1 MLISN
6 EWLKEYVT
14 IDDSVSNLAE
24 RITRTGI
31 EVDDLIDYTKDIKN
45 LVVGFVKS
53 KDKHPDADKL
63 NVCQVDIG
71 EDEPVQIVC
80 GAPNV
85 DAGQYVI
92 VAKVGGRLPGGI
104 KIKRAKLRGE
114 RSEGMICS
122 LQEIGISSNYIP
134 KSFESGIYVFSESQ
148 VPGTDALQALYLDD
162 QVMEFD
168 LTPNR
173 ADALSMI
180 GTAYEVA
187 ALYNTKMTKPD
198 TTSNE
203 LELSANDE
211 LTVTIENEDK
221 VPYYSARVVHDVTI
235 EPSPIWMQARLI
247 KAGIRPINNVV
258 DISNYVLLE
267 YGQPL
272 HMFDQDAIGS
282 QQIVVRQAN
291 EGEKM
296 TTLDDTE
303 RELLTSDI
311 VITNGQTPIA
321 LAGVMGGDFSEVK
334 EQTSNIVIEGAIFD
348 PVSIRHTS
356 RRLNLRSESSSRFE
370 KGIATE
376 FVDEAVDRACYLLQT
391 YANGKVLKD
400 RVSSGELGA
409 FITPIDITADKINRT
424 IGFDLSQNDIVTIFN
439 QLGFDTEIND
449 DVITVLVPSRRKDI
463 TIKEDLIEEVA
474 RIYGYDDIPSTLP
487 VFDKVTSGQLT
498 DRQYKTRMV
507 KEVLEGAGLDQ
518 AITYSLV
525 SKEDATAFSM
535 QQRQT
540 IDLLMPM
547 SEAHASL
554 RQSLLPHLI
563 EAASYNVARKN
574 KDVKLFEIGNVF
586 FANGEGELPDQVE
599 YLSGILTGDYVVN
612 QWQGKKET
620 VDFYLAKGVV
630 DRVSEKLNLEFSYR
644 RADIDGLHP
653 GRTAE
658 ILLENKVVGFIGEL
672 HPTLAADND
681 LKRTYVF
688 ELNFDALMSVSVGYI
703 NYQPIPRFPGMSRD
717 IALEVD
723 QNIPAADLLS
733 TIHAHGGNILKD
745 TLVFDVY
752 QGEHLEKGKKSIA
765 IRLNYLD
772 TEETLTDERVSKVQA
787 EIEAALIEQGEVV
800 EIGRAHV

>member
-53 KDKHPDADKL
+53 KEKHPDADKL

-134 KSFESGIYVFSESQ
+134 KSFESGIYVFSEAQ

-187 ALYNTKMTKPD
+187 ALYNTKMTKPE

-203 LELSANDE
+203 LDLSANDE

-235 EPSPIWMQARLI
+235 EPSPIWMQAHLI

-672 HPTLAADND
+672 HPILAADND

-688 ELNFDALMSVSVGYI
+688 ELNFDALMAVSVGYI

-787 EIEAALIEQGEVV
+787 EIEAALIEQGSV
-800 EIGRAHV
+800 IR

>member
-53 KDKHPDADKL
+53 KEKHPDADKL

-134 KSFESGIYVFSESQ
+134 KSFESGIFVFSESQ

-187 ALYNTKMTKPD
+187 ALYNTKMTKPE

-235 EPSPIWMQARLI
+235 EPSPIWMQVRLI

-334 EQTSNIVIEGAIFD
+334 EHTSNIFIEGAIFD

-449 DVITVLVPSRRKDI
+449 DVITVQVPSRRKDI

-487 VFDKVTSGQLT
+487 VFEKVTSGQLT

-525 SKEDATAFSM
+525 SKEDATAFAM

-658 ILLENKVVGFIGEL
+658 ILLENKVIGFIGEL

-688 ELNFDALMSVSVGYI
+688 ELNFDALMAVSVGYI

-787 EIEAALIEQGEVV
+787 EIEAALIEQGAV
-800 EIGRAHV
+800 IR

>member
-53 KDKHPDADKL
+53 KEKHPDADKL

-134 KSFESGIYVFSESQ
+134 KSFESGIYVFSEAQ

-187 ALYNTKMTKPD
+187 ALYNTKMTKPE

-203 LELSANDE
+203 LDLSANDE

-672 HPTLAADND
+672 HPILAADND

-688 ELNFDALMSVSVGYI
+688 ELNFDALMAVSVGYI
-703 NYQPIPRFPGMSRD
+703 NYQPIPRFPGISRD

-787 EIEAALIEQGEVV
+787 EIEAALIEQGAV
-800 EIGRAHV
+800 IR

>member
-53 KDKHPDADKL
+53 KEKHPDADKL

-187 ALYNTKMTKPD
+187 ALYNTKMTKPE

-211 LTVTIENEDK
+211 LTVTIENEDN

-449 DVITVLVPSRRKDI
+449 DVITVQVPSRRKDI

-487 VFDKVTSGQLT
+487 VFEKVTSGQLT

-525 SKEDATAFSM
+525 SKEDATAFAM

-688 ELNFDALMSVSVGYI
+688 ELNFDALMAVSVGYI

-787 EIEAALIEQGEVV
+787 EIEAALIEQGAV
-800 EIGRAHV
+800 IR

>member
-53 KDKHPDADKL
+53 KEKHPDADKL

-122 LQEIGISSNYIP
+122 LQEIGISSNYVP

-334 EQTSNIVIEGAIFD
+334 EHTSNIVIEGAIFD

-449 DVITVLVPSRRKDI
+449 DVITVQVPSRRKDI

-487 VFDKVTSGQLT
+487 VFEKVTSGQLT

-525 SKEDATAFSM
+525 SKEDATAFAM

-688 ELNFDALMSVSVGYI
+688 ELNFDVLMAVSVGYI

-787 EIEAALIEQGEVV
+787 EIEAALIEQGAV
-800 EIGRAHV
+800 IR

>member
-53 KDKHPDADKL
+53 KEKHPDADKL

-187 ALYNTKMTKPD
+187 ALYNTKMTKPE

-334 EQTSNIVIEGAIFD
+334 EHTSNIVIEGAIFD
-348 PVSIRHTS
+348 SVSIRHTS

-449 DVITVLVPSRRKDI
+449 DVITVQVPLRRKDI

-487 VFDKVTSGQLT
+487 VFEKVTSGQLT

-525 SKEDATAFSM
+525 SKEDATAFAM

-630 DRVSEKLNLEFSYR
+630 DRVAEKLNLEFSYR

-688 ELNFDALMSVSVGYI
+688 ELNFDALMAVSVGYI

-717 IALEVD
+717 IALEVN

-787 EIEAALIEQGEVV
+787 EIEAALIKQGAV
-800 EIGRAHV
+800 IR

>member
-53 KDKHPDADKL
+53 KEKHPDADKL

-134 KSFESGIYVFSESQ
+134 KSFESGIYVFSEAQ

-187 ALYNTKMTKPD
+187 ALYNTKMTKPE

-203 LELSANDE
+203 LDLSANDE

-235 EPSPIWMQARLI
+235 EPLPIWMQARLI

-612 QWQGKKET
+612 QWQDKKET

-672 HPTLAADND
+672 HPILAADND

-688 ELNFDALMSVSVGYI
+688 ELNFDALMAVSVGYI

-787 EIEAALIEQGEVV
+787 EIEAALIEQGAV
-800 EIGRAHV
+800 IR

>member
-14 IDDSVSNLAE
+14 IDDSVSDLAE

-53 KDKHPDADKL
+53 KEKHPDADKL

-148 VPGTDALQALYLDD
+148 VPGTEALQALYLDD

-187 ALYNTKMTKPD
+187 ALYNTKMTKPE

-688 ELNFDALMSVSVGYI
+688 ELNFDALMAVSVGYI

-787 EIEAALIEQGEVV
+787 EIEAALIEQGAV
-800 EIGRAHV
+800 IR

>member
-53 KDKHPDADKL
+53 KEKHPDADKL

-187 ALYNTKMTKPD
+187 ALYNTKMTKPE

-334 EQTSNIVIEGAIFD
+334 EHTSNIVIEGAIFD
-348 PVSIRHTS
+348 SVSIRHTS

-449 DVITVLVPSRRKDI
+449 DVITVQVPSRRKDI

-487 VFDKVTSGQLT
+487 VFEKVTSGQLT

-525 SKEDATAFSM
+525 SKEDATAFAM

-630 DRVSEKLNLEFSYR
+630 DRVAEKLNLEFSYR

-681 LKRTYVF
+681 LKSTYVF
-688 ELNFDALMSVSVGYI
+688 ELNFDALMAVSVGYI

-717 IALEVD
+717 IALEVN

-787 EIEAALIEQGEVV
+787 EIEAALIKQGAV
-800 EIGRAHV
+800 IR

>member
-53 KDKHPDADKL
+53 KEKHPDADKL

-122 LQEIGISSNYIP
+122 LQEIGISSNYVP
-134 KSFESGIYVFSESQ
+134 KTFESGIYVFSEAQ

-187 ALYNTKMTKPD
+187 ALYNTKMTKPE

-211 LTVTIENEDK
+211 LTVTIENENK

-370 KGIATE
+370 KGIVTE

-688 ELNFDALMSVSVGYI
+688 ELNFDALMAVSVGYI

-787 EIEAALIEQGEVV
+787 EIEAALIEQGAV
-800 EIGRAHV
+800 IR

>member
-53 KDKHPDADKL
+53 KEKHPDADKL

-134 KSFESGIYVFSESQ
+134 KSFESGIYVFSEAQ

-187 ALYNTKMTKPD
+187 ALYNTKMTKPE

-203 LELSANDE
+203 LDLSANDE

-424 IGFDLSQNDIVTIFN
+424 IGFDLSQNDIVAIFN

-612 QWQGKKET
+612 QWQDKKET

-672 HPTLAADND
+672 HPILAADND

-688 ELNFDALMSVSVGYI
+688 ELNFDALMAVSVGYI

-787 EIEAALIEQGEVV
+787 EIEAALIEQGAV
-800 EIGRAHV
+800 IR

>member
-53 KDKHPDADKL
+53 KEKHPDADKL

-187 ALYNTKMTKPD
+187 ALYNTKMTKPE

-334 EQTSNIVIEGAIFD
+334 EHTSNIVIEGAIFD
-348 PVSIRHTS
+348 SVSIRHTS

-449 DVITVLVPSRRKDI
+449 DVITVQVPSRRKDI

-487 VFDKVTSGQLT
+487 VFEKVTSGQLT

-507 KEVLEGAGLDQ
+507 KEVLKGAGLDQ

-525 SKEDATAFSM
+525 SKEDATAFAM

-586 FANGEGELPDQVE
+586 FANDEGELPDQVE

-630 DRVSEKLNLEFSYR
+630 DRVAEKLNLEFSYR

-688 ELNFDALMSVSVGYI
+688 ELNFDALMAVSVGYI

-717 IALEVD
+717 IALEVN

-787 EIEAALIEQGEVV
+787 EIEAALIKQGAV
-800 EIGRAHV
+800 IR

>member
-53 KDKHPDADKL
+53 KEKHPDADKL

-134 KSFESGIYVFSESQ
+134 KSFESGIYVFSEAQ

-187 ALYNTKMTKPD
+187 ALYNTKMTKPE

-203 LELSANDE
+203 LDLSANDE

-303 RELLTSDI
+303 RGLLTSDI

-672 HPTLAADND
+672 HPILAADND

-688 ELNFDALMSVSVGYI
+688 ELNFDALMAVSVGYI

-787 EIEAALIEQGEVV
+787 EIEAALIEQGAV
-800 EIGRAHV
+800 IR

>member
-334 EQTSNIVIEGAIFD
+334 DQTSNIVIEGAIFD

-787 EIEAALIEQGEVV
+787 EIEAALIEQGAV
-800 EIGRAHV
+800 IR

>member
-53 KDKHPDADKL
+53 KEKHPDADKL

-122 LQEIGISSNYIP
+122 LQEIGISSNYVP
-134 KSFESGIYVFSESQ
+134 KTFESGIYVFSEAQ

-203 LELSANDE
+203 LELSANNE

-296 TTLDDTE
+296 TTLDGTE

-449 DVITVLVPSRRKDI
+449 DVITVQVPSRRKDI

-487 VFDKVTSGQLT
+487 VFEKVTSGQLT

-658 ILLENKVVGFIGEL
+658 ILLENKIVGFIGEL

-703 NYQPIPRFPGMSRD
+703 NYQPIPKFPGMSRD

-787 EIEAALIEQGEVV
+787 EIEAALIEQGAV
-800 EIGRAHV
+800 IR

>member
-53 KDKHPDADKL
+53 KEKHPDADKL

-134 KSFESGIYVFSESQ
+134 KSFESGIFVFSESQ

-187 ALYNTKMTKPD
+187 ALYNTKMTKPE

-235 EPSPIWMQARLI
+235 EPSPIWMQVRLI

-334 EQTSNIVIEGAIFD
+334 EHTSNIVIEGAIFD

-449 DVITVLVPSRRKDI
+449 DVITVQVPSRRKDI

-487 VFDKVTSGQLT
+487 VFEKVTSGQLT

-525 SKEDATAFSM
+525 SKEDATAFAM

-644 RADIDGLHP
+644 RADVDGLHP

-658 ILLENKVVGFIGEL
+658 ILLENKVIGFIGEL

-688 ELNFDALMSVSVGYI
+688 ELNFDALMAVSVGYI

-787 EIEAALIEQGEVV
+787 EIEAALIEQGAV
-800 EIGRAHV
+800 IR

>member
-53 KDKHPDADKL
+53 KEKHPDADKL

-187 ALYNTKMTKPD
+187 ALYNTKMTKPE

-334 EQTSNIVIEGAIFD
+334 EHTSNIVIEGAIFD

-400 RVSSGELGA
+400 RVPSGELSA

-449 DVITVLVPSRRKDI
+449 DVITVQVPSRRKDI

-487 VFDKVTSGQLT
+487 VFEKVTSGQLT

-525 SKEDATAFSM
+525 SKEDATAFAM

-688 ELNFDALMSVSVGYI
+688 ELNFDALMAVSVGYI

-717 IALEVD
+717 IALEVN

-787 EIEAALIEQGEVV
+787 EIEAALIEQGAV
-800 EIGRAHV
+800 IR

>member
-53 KDKHPDADKL
+53 KEKHPDADKL

-187 ALYNTKMTKPD
+187 ALYNTKMTKPE

-203 LELSANDE
+203 LEVSANDE

-334 EQTSNIVIEGAIFD
+334 EHTSNIVIEGAIFD
-348 PVSIRHTS
+348 SVSIRHTS

-449 DVITVLVPSRRKDI
+449 DVITVQVPSRRKDI

-487 VFDKVTSGQLT
+487 VFEKVTSGQLT

-525 SKEDATAFSM
+525 SKEDATAFAM

-630 DRVSEKLNLEFSYR
+630 DRVAEKLNLEFSYR
-644 RADIDGLHP
+644 RTDIDGLHP

-688 ELNFDALMSVSVGYI
+688 ELNFDALMAVSVGYI

-717 IALEVD
+717 IALEVN

-787 EIEAALIEQGEVV
+787 EIEAALIEQGAV
-800 EIGRAHV
+800 IR

>member
-247 KAGIRPINNVV
+247 KVGIRPINNVV

-787 EIEAALIEQGEVV
+787 EIEAALIEQGAV
-800 EIGRAHV
+800 IR

>member
-53 KDKHPDADKL
+53 KEKHPDADKL

-122 LQEIGISSNYIP
+122 LQEIGISSNYIL

-187 ALYNTKMTKPD
+187 ALYNTKMTKPE

-296 TTLDDTE
+296 TTVDDTE

-334 EQTSNIVIEGAIFD
+334 EHTSNIVIEGAIFD

-400 RVSSGELGA
+400 RVSSGELSA

-449 DVITVLVPSRRKDI
+449 DVITVQVPSRRKDI

-487 VFDKVTSGQLT
+487 VFEKVTSGQLT

-525 SKEDATAFSM
+525 SKEDATAFAM

-688 ELNFDALMSVSVGYI
+688 ELNFDALMAVSVGYI

-717 IALEVD
+717 IALEVN

-787 EIEAALIEQGEVV
+787 EIEAALIEQGAV
-800 EIGRAHV
+800 IR

>member
-688 ELNFDALMSVSVGYI
+688 ELNFDALMSVPVGYI

-787 EIEAALIEQGEVV
+787 EIEAALIEQGAV
-800 EIGRAHV
+800 IR

>member
-45 LVVGFVKS
+45 LVVCFVKS
-53 KDKHPDADKL
+53 KEKHPDADKL

-187 ALYNTKMTKPD
+187 ALYNTKMTKPE

-334 EQTSNIVIEGAIFD
+334 EHTSNIVIEGAIFD
-348 PVSIRHTS
+348 SVSIRHTS

-449 DVITVLVPSRRKDI
+449 DVITVQVPSRRKDI

-487 VFDKVTSGQLT
+487 VFEKVTSGQLT

-525 SKEDATAFSM
+525 SKEDATAFAM

-630 DRVSEKLNLEFSYR
+630 DRVAEKLNLEFSYR

-688 ELNFDALMSVSVGYI
+688 ELNFDALMAVSVGYI

-717 IALEVD
+717 IALEVN

-787 EIEAALIEQGEVV
+787 EIEAALIKQGAV
-800 EIGRAHV
+800 IR

>member
-53 KDKHPDADKL
+53 KEKHPDADKL

-187 ALYNTKMTKPD
+187 ALYNTKMTKPE

-334 EQTSNIVIEGAIFD
+334 EHTSNIVIEGAIFD
-348 PVSIRHTS
+348 SVSIRHTS

-409 FITPIDITADKINRT
+409 FIIPIDITADKINRT

-449 DVITVLVPSRRKDI
+449 DVITVQVPSRRKDI

-487 VFDKVTSGQLT
+487 VFEKVTSGQLT

-525 SKEDATAFSM
+525 SKEDATAFAM

-554 RQSLLPHLI
+554 RHSLLPHLI

-630 DRVSEKLNLEFSYR
+630 DRVAEKLNLEFSYR

-688 ELNFDALMSVSVGYI
+688 ELNFDALMAVSVGYI

-717 IALEVD
+717 IALEVN

-787 EIEAALIEQGEVV
+787 EIEAALIKQGAV
-800 EIGRAHV
+800 IR

>member
-53 KDKHPDADKL
+53 KEKHPDADKL

-134 KSFESGIYVFSESQ
+134 KSFESGIYVFSEAQ

-187 ALYNTKMTKPD
+187 ALYNTKMTKPE

-203 LELSANDE
+203 LDLSANDE

-672 HPTLAADND
+672 HPILAADND

-688 ELNFDALMSVSVGYI
+688 ELNFDALMAVSVGYI

-787 EIEAALIEQGEVV
+787 EIEAALIAQGAV
-800 EIGRAHV
+800 IR

>member
-53 KDKHPDADKL
+53 KEKHPDADKL

-187 ALYNTKMTKPD
+187 ALYNTKMTKPE

-334 EQTSNIVIEGAIFD
+334 EHTSNIVIEGAIFD
-348 PVSIRHTS
+348 SVSIRHTS

-449 DVITVLVPSRRKDI
+449 DVITVQVPSRRKDI

-487 VFDKVTSGQLT
+487 VFEKVTSGQLT

-525 SKEDATAFSM
+525 SKEDATAFAM

-630 DRVSEKLNLEFSYR
+630 DRVAEKLNLEFSYR
-644 RADIDGLHP
+644 CADIDGLHP

-688 ELNFDALMSVSVGYI
+688 ELNFDALMAVSVGYI

-717 IALEVD
+717 IALEVN

-787 EIEAALIEQGEVV
+787 EIEAALIEQGAV
-800 EIGRAHV
+800 IR

>member
-24 RITRTGI
+24 RITCTGI

-53 KDKHPDADKL
+53 KEKHPDADKL

-187 ALYNTKMTKPD
+187 ALYNTKMTKPE

-221 VPYYSARVVHDVTI
+221 APYYSARVVHDVTI

-334 EQTSNIVIEGAIFD
+334 EHTSNIVIEGAIFD

-400 RVSSGELGA
+400 RVSSGELSA

-449 DVITVLVPSRRKDI
+449 DVITVQVPSRRKDI

-487 VFDKVTSGQLT
+487 VFEKVTSGQLT

-525 SKEDATAFSM
+525 SKEDATAFAM

-688 ELNFDALMSVSVGYI
+688 ELNFDALMAVSVGYI

-717 IALEVD
+717 IALEVN

-787 EIEAALIEQGEVV
+787 EIEAALIEQGAV
-800 EIGRAHV
+800 IR

>member
-31 EVDDLIDYTKDIKN
+31 EVDDLIDYTKDFKN

-53 KDKHPDADKL
+53 KEKHPDADKL

-134 KSFESGIYVFSESQ
+134 KSFESGIYVFSEAQ

-187 ALYNTKMTKPD
+187 ALYNTKMTKPE

-203 LELSANDE
+203 LDLSANDE

-612 QWQGKKET
+612 QWQDKKET

-672 HPTLAADND
+672 HPILAADND

-688 ELNFDALMSVSVGYI
+688 ELNFDALMAVSVGYI

-787 EIEAALIEQGEVV
+787 EIEAALIEQGAV
-800 EIGRAHV
+800 IR

>member
-53 KDKHPDADKL
+53 KEKHPDADKL

-122 LQEIGISSNYIP
+122 LQEIGISSNYVP

-334 EQTSNIVIEGAIFD
+334 EHTSNIVIEGAIFD

-449 DVITVLVPSRRKDI
+449 DVITVQVPSRRKDI

-474 RIYGYDDIPSTLP
+474 RIYGYEDIPSTLP
-487 VFDKVTSGQLT
+487 VFEKVTSGQLT

-525 SKEDATAFSM
+525 SKEDATAFAM

-688 ELNFDALMSVSVGYI
+688 ELNFDALMAVSVGYI

-787 EIEAALIEQGEVV
+787 EIEAALIEQGAV
-800 EIGRAHV
+800 IR

>member
-14 IDDSVSNLAE
+14 IDDSVSDLAE

-53 KDKHPDADKL
+53 KEKHPDADKL

-187 ALYNTKMTKPD
+187 ALYNTKMTKPE

-688 ELNFDALMSVSVGYI
+688 ELNFDALMAVSVGYI

-787 EIEAALIEQGEVV
+787 EIEAALTEQGAV
-800 EIGRAHV
+800 IR

>member
-53 KDKHPDADKL
+53 KEKHPDADKL

-134 KSFESGIYVFSESQ
+134 KSFESGIYVFSEAQ

-187 ALYNTKMTKPD
+187 ALYNTKMTKPE

-203 LELSANDE
+203 LDLSANDE

-221 VPYYSARVVHDVTI
+221 VPYYSARVVRDVTI

-672 HPTLAADND
+672 HPILAADND

-688 ELNFDALMSVSVGYI
+688 ELNFDALMAVSVGYI

-787 EIEAALIEQGEVV
+787 EIEAALIEQGAV
-800 EIGRAHV
+800 IR

>member
-53 KDKHPDADKL
+53 KEKHPDADKL

-134 KSFESGIYVFSESQ
+134 KSFESGIYVFSEAQ

-187 ALYNTKMTKPD
+187 ALYNTKMTKPE

-203 LELSANDE
+203 LDLSANDE

-334 EQTSNIVIEGAIFD
+334 EQTSNIVIKGAIFD

-672 HPTLAADND
+672 HPILAADND

-688 ELNFDALMSVSVGYI
+688 ELNFDALMAVSVDYI

-787 EIEAALIEQGEVV
+787 EIEAALIEQGAV
-800 EIGRAHV
+800 IR

>member
-53 KDKHPDADKL
+53 KEKHPDADKL

-187 ALYNTKMTKPD
+187 ALYNTKMTKPE

-291 EGEKM
+291 EGKKM

-334 EQTSNIVIEGAIFD
+334 EHTSNIVIEGAIFD
-348 PVSIRHTS
+348 SVSIRHTS

-449 DVITVLVPSRRKDI
+449 DVITVQVPSRRKDI

-487 VFDKVTSGQLT
+487 VFEKVTSGQLT

-525 SKEDATAFSM
+525 SKEDATAFAM

-630 DRVSEKLNLEFSYR
+630 DRVVEKLNLEFSYR

-688 ELNFDALMSVSVGYI
+688 ELNFDALMAVSVGYI

-717 IALEVD
+717 IALEVN

-787 EIEAALIEQGEVV
+787 EIEAALIKQGAV
-800 EIGRAHV
+800 IR

>member
-53 KDKHPDADKL
+53 KEKHPDADKL

-122 LQEIGISSNYIP
+122 LQEIGISSNYVP
-134 KSFESGIYVFSESQ
+134 KTFESGIYVFSEAQ

-180 GTAYEVA
+180 GTAYEVV

-203 LELSANDE
+203 LELSANNE

-296 TTLDDTE
+296 TTLDGTE

-449 DVITVLVPSRRKDI
+449 DVITVQVPSRRKDI

-487 VFDKVTSGQLT
+487 VFEKVTSGQLT

-658 ILLENKVVGFIGEL
+658 ILLENKIVGFIGEL

-787 EIEAALIEQGEVV
+787 EIEAALIEQGAV
-800 EIGRAHV
+800 IR

>member
-53 KDKHPDADKL
+53 KEKHPDADKL

-187 ALYNTKMTKPD
+187 ALYNTKMTKPE

-272 HMFDQDAIGS
+272 HMFDQDSIGS

-334 EQTSNIVIEGAIFD
+334 EHTSNIVIEGAIFD
-348 PVSIRHTS
+348 SVSIRHTS

-449 DVITVLVPSRRKDI
+449 DVITVQVPSRRKDI

-487 VFDKVTSGQLT
+487 VFEKVTSGQLT

-525 SKEDATAFSM
+525 SKEDATAFAM

-586 FANGEGELPDQVE
+586 FANGDGELPDQVE

-688 ELNFDALMSVSVGYI
+688 ELNFDALMVVSVGYI
-703 NYQPIPRFPGMSRD
+703 NYEPIPRFPGMSRD

-787 EIEAALIEQGEVV
+787 EIEAALIEQGAV
-800 EIGRAHV
+800 IR

>member
-14 IDDSVSNLAE
+14 IDDSVSDLAE

-53 KDKHPDADKL
+53 KEKHPDADKL

-134 KSFESGIYVFSESQ
+134 KSFESGIYVFSEAQ

-187 ALYNTKMTKPD
+187 ALYNTKMTKPE

-203 LELSANDE
+203 LDLSANDE

-688 ELNFDALMSVSVGYI
+688 ELNFDALMAVSVGYI

-787 EIEAALIEQGEVV
+787 EIEAALIEQGAV
-800 EIGRAHV
+800 IR